1 MSKFRLIAPFM
12 VVMLVL
18 TACPAGES
26 GDDGGDGASPGGSG
40 AAGGSIEVTSLWG
53 GAEGEAFGAVLEA
66 FTAET
71 GIEVEY
77 TTVRQDYSTVLNNR
91 LEQGDPPDIAIIPG
105 VGFLRSFA
113 ADGLIIPLADLGIDD
128 AFLETAYAENLADT
142 GLSVGKVGDTAYAL
156 MAKLNSKSTV
166 WYRPDLFEEGG
177 YEVPGTWDEFIALN
191 DQIVADGGV
200 PQVLAGTATWTLTD
214 WFESIYI
221 RQAGPEA
228 YDTLFTAEGN
238 WTDQSVKDA
247 ITTMLDGLKEDY
259 VGGYDE
265 ANGVDFVPG
274 ISLIYAP
281 DGDRY
286 MYYEGGFVG
295 GIAVGDT
302 NPDLVWGETINF
314 FPFPTI
320 EGGEGEGAITIGGD
334 VMGAFTNNPGVAELM
349 QYIAS
354 PEGAAAWIAGGTII
368 TPFAG
373 VEPGDYP
380 DERTQA
386 EAQHIADATAA
397 RYDGADLLAAGT
409 DLGATLSAILT
420 DPDSMDSALED
431 FQAEADAAWAEQGS

>member
-1 MSKFRLIAPFM
+1 MSKFRLVAPFM
-12 VVMLVL
+12 IVMLVL
-18 TACPAGES
+18 TACPAGDS
-26 GDDGGDGASPGGSG
+26 GDDGSAAPGGSG
-40 AAGGSIEVTSLWG
+40 DATGDIEVTSLWG
-53 GAEGEAFGAVLEA
+53 GAEGEAFQAVLDAFEA
-66 FTAET
+66 ESGFT
-71 GIEVEY
+71 VQY
-77 TTVRQDYSTVLNNR
+77 TSVRQDYSTVLNNR
-91 LEQGDPPDIAIIPG
+91 VEQGDPPDVAIIPG

-113 ADGLIIPLADLGIDD
+113 ADDLIIPLADLGIDD
-128 AFLETAYAENLADT
+128 AFLESAYSPNLAET

-166 WYRPDLFEEGG
+166 WYRPDLFADGG
-177 YEVPGTWDEFIALN
+177 YEVPATWDEFIALN
-191 DQIVADGGV
+191 DQIVADGGI

-214 WFESIYI
+214 WFESIYL
-221 RQAGPEA
+221 RQAGVDA
-228 YDTLFTAEGN
+228 YDTLFSAEGN

-247 ITTMLDGLKEDY
+247 VTTMLDGLKEEY
-259 VGGYDE
+259 VGNYDE

-281 DGDRY
+281 DADRY

-295 GIAVGDT
+295 AIAIGDT
-302 NPDLVWGETINF
+302 NPDLVWNETYGF

-320 EGGEGEGAITIGGD
+320 EGGAGEGAITIGGD
-334 VMGAFTNNPGVAELM
+334 VMGAFTDNPGVAEFM
-349 QYIAS
+349 QFMAS

-386 EAQHIADATAA
+386 EAEHIASATDA

-420 DPDSMDSALED
+420 DPSILDDQLET

>member
-1 MSKFRLIAPFM
+1 MSKFRLVAPFM
-12 VVMLVL
+12 IVMLVL
-18 TACPAGES
+18 TACPAGDS
-26 GDDGGDGASPGGSG
+26 GDDGSAAPEGSG
-40 AAGGSIEVTSLWG
+40 GAAGSIEVTSLWG

-66 FTAET
+66 FTAES
-71 GIEVEY
+71 GIEVQY

-91 LEQGDPPDIAIIPG
+91 IEQGDPPDIAIIPG

-113 ADGLIIPLADLGIDD
+113 ADDLLIPLADLGIDD
-128 AFLETAYAENLADT
+128 AFLESAYAENLAET

-156 MAKLNSKSTV
+156 MAKLNSKSTI
-166 WYRPDLFEEGG
+166 WYRPDLFTEGG
-177 YEVPGTWDEFIALN
+177 YEVPTTFDDFVALN
-191 DQIVADGGV
+191 DAIVADGGT

-214 WFESIYI
+214 WFESVYI
-221 RQAGPEA
+221 RQAGVDA

-238 WTDQSVKDA
+238 WTDQTVKDA
-247 ITTMLDGLKEDY
+247 VTTMLEALKEDY

-281 DGDRY
+281 DADRY

-320 EGGEGEGAITIGGD
+320 EGGAGEGAITIGGD
-334 VMGAFTNNPGVAELM
+334 VMGAFTDNPGVAELM

-380 DERTQA
+380 DERTQQ
-386 EAQHIADATAA
+386 EAQHIADAAAA

-409 DLGATLSAILT
+409 DLGAILSGILT
-420 DPDSMDSALED
+420 DPGSLDSALET
-431 FQAEADAAWAEQGS
+431 FQAEADAAWAEQGG

>member
-1 MSKFRLIAPFM
+1 MI
-12 VVMLVL
+12 VMLVL
-18 TACPAGES
+18 TACPAGDT
-26 GDDGGDGASPGGSG
+26 GTDGSG
-40 AAGGSIEVTSLWG
+40 AADGSAAAGSTIEVTSLWG
-53 GAEGEAFGAVLEA
+53 GAEGEAFQAVLDAFEA
-66 FTAET
+66 ESGFT
-71 GIEVEY
+71 VEY

-91 LEQGDPPDIAIIPG
+91 LAQGDPPDVAIIPG

-113 ADGLIIPLADLGIDD
+113 ADDLLIPLADLGIDD
-128 AFLETAYAENLADT
+128 SFLESAYASNLAET

-166 WYRPDLFEEGG
+166 WYRPDLFADGG
-177 YEVPGTWDEFIALN
+177 YEVPATWEDWLALDE
-191 DQIVADGGV
+191 QIISDGGV
-200 PQVLAGTATWTLTD
+200 PQVMAGTATWTLTD

-221 RQAGPEA
+221 RQSGADA

-247 ITTMLDGLKEDY
+247 ITTMTEMLTEDA

-274 ISLIYAP
+274 ISLIYGP
-281 DGDRY
+281 DADRY

-295 GIAVGDT
+295 GIAVNDT

-314 FPFPTI
+314 FPFPPI
-320 EGGEGEGAITIGGD
+320 DGAGEGSITIGGD
-334 VMGAFTNNPGVAELM
+334 VMGAFTDNPGVAEFM
-349 QYIAS
+349 QYLAS

-386 EAQHIADATAA
+386 EAEHIAGATDV

-420 DPDSMDSALED
+420 DPGSLDSALET
-431 FQAEADAAWAEQGS
+431 FQAEADAAWEEQGG

>member
-1 MSKFRLIAPFM
+1 MSKFRLVAPFM
-12 VVMLVL
+12 IVMLVL
-18 TACPAGES
+18 TACPAGDG
-26 GDDGGDGASPGGSG
+26 GDDGTEAPGGSG

-53 GAEGEAFGAVLEA
+53 GAEGEAFQAVLDA
-66 FTAET
+66 FEEESGFT
-71 GIEVEY
+71 VEY

-91 LEQGDPPDIAIIPG
+91 VEQGDPPDVAIIPG

-113 ADGLIIPLADLGIDD
+113 ADDLLIPLADLGIDD
-128 AFLETAYAENLADT
+128 EFLNNAYAENLAET

-166 WYRPDLFEEGG
+166 WYRPDLFAEGG
-177 YEVPGTWDEFIALN
+177 YEVPTTWEEWLDLN
-191 DQIVADGGV
+191 EQIVADGGV

-221 RQAGPEA
+221 RQQGAEA
-228 YDTLFTAEGN
+228 YDTLFTADGN

-247 ITTMLDGLKEDY
+247 ITTMLDMLTEEN

-281 DGDRY
+281 DADRY

-295 GIAVGDT
+295 GIAVVDT
-302 NPDLVWGETINF
+302 NPDLVWGETIDF
-314 FPFPTI
+314 FPFPPI
-320 EGGEGEGAITIGGD
+320 DGQGEGSITIGGD
-334 VMGAFTNNPGVAELM
+334 VMGAFTDNPGVAEFM
-349 QYIAS
+349 QYLAS

-380 DERTQA
+380 DERTQKEA
-386 EAQHIADATAA
+386 EHIASATDV

-420 DPDSMDSALED
+420 DPSILDDQLET
-431 FQAEADAAWAEQGS
+431 FQSEADAAWEEQGG

>member
-1 MSKFRLIAPFM
+1 MTKFRMMAPFA
-12 VVMLVL
+12 VLVLVL
-18 TACPAGES
+18 TACPAG
-26 GDDGGDGASPGGSG
+26 GDGDGDGGGGASGG
-40 AAGGSIEVTSLWG
+40 GGGGTIEVTSLWG
-53 GAEGEAFGAVLEA
+53 GAEGEAFQAVLDA
-66 FTAET
+66 FEQESGFT
-71 GIEVEY
+71 VEY

-105 VGFLRSFA
+105 VGFLRSYA
-113 ADGLIIPLADLGIDD
+113 ADDLLIPLADLEIDD
-128 AFLETAYAENLADT
+128 AFLQSAYAENLADT

-166 WYRPDLFEEGG
+166 WYRPDLFADGG
-177 YEVPGTWDEFIALN
+177 YEVPATWEEWLDLN
-191 DQIVADGGV
+191 EQIVADGGV

-221 RQAGPEA
+221 RQQGADA
-228 YDTLFTAEGN
+228 YDTLFTAEGT

-247 ITTMLDGLKEDY
+247 ITTMLDMLTEEN

-281 DGDRY
+281 DADRY

-302 NPDLVWGETINF
+302 NPDLVWGETIDF
-314 FPFPTI
+314 FPFPPI
-320 EGGEGEGAITIGGD
+320 DGQGEGSITIGGD
-334 VMGAFTNNPGVAELM
+334 VMGAFTDNPGVAELM

-380 DERTQA
+380 DERTQK
-386 EAQHIADATAA
+386 EAQHIADATDV

-409 DLGATLSAILT
+409 DLGATLSSILT
-420 DPDSMDSALED
+420 DPSSLDSALET
-431 FQAEADAAWAEQGS
+431 FQQEADAAWAEQGGS

>member
-1 MSKFRLIAPFM
+1 MTKFRM
-12 VVMLVL
+12 VVPFAVLAIVL
-18 TACPAGES
+18 TACPAGGDGDGDGGGGAS
-26 GDDGGDGASPGGSG
+26 GDGG
-40 AAGGSIEVTSLWG
+40 GGSIEVTSLWG
-53 GAEGEAFGAVLEA
+53 GAELEA
-66 FTAET
+66 FQAVLDAFEQESGFT
-71 GIEVEY
+71 VEY
-77 TTVRQDYSTVLNNR
+77 TTVRQDYSTVLSNR
-91 LEQGDPPDIAIIPG
+91 VEQGDPPDVAIIPG

-113 ADGLIIPLADLGIDD
+113 ADDLIIPLADLGIDD
-128 AFLETAYAENLADT
+128 ATLESAYAENLAET
-142 GLSVGKVGDTAYAL
+142 GLSVGKVGDTAYAI

-166 WYRPDLFEEGG
+166 WYRPDLFADGG
-177 YEVPGTWDEFIALN
+177 YDVPETWDDWLALC

-200 PQVLAGTATWTLTD
+200 PHVLAGTATWTLTD
-214 WFESIYI
+214 WFENIYI
-221 RQAGPEA
+221 RQAGVEA

-247 ITTMLDGLKEDY
+247 ITTMLEMLTEEN

-281 DGDRY
+281 DADRY
-286 MYYEGGFVG
+286 MYFEGGFVG
-295 GIAVGDT
+295 GIAIGDT
-302 NPDLVWGETINF
+302 NPDLVWGEDFGF
-314 FPFPTI
+314 FPFPSLD
-320 EGGEGEGAITIGGD
+320 GEGEGAITIGGD
-334 VMGAFTNNPGVAELM
+334 VMGAFTDNPGVAELM

-386 EAQHIADATAA
+386 EAEHVAGASAA

-409 DLGATLSAILT
+409 DLGATLSGILG
-420 DPDSMDSALED
+420 DPGSLDSALET
-431 FQAEADAAWAEQGS
+431 FQAEADAAWAEQGG